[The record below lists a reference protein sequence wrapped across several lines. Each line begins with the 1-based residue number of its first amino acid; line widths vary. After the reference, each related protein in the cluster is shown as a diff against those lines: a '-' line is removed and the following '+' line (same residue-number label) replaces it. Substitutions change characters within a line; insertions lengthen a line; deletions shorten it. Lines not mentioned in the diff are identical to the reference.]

1 MTSRAVFDVIV
12 TTELDDWAYMSALR
26 KGGEHEWED
35 RLSVQAA
42 CARYPQTMRDLAQQ
56 ITNLL
61 EKR

>member
-12 TTELDDWAYMSALR
+12 TTELDGWAYMNALR

-42 CARYPQTMRDLAQQ
+42 CQRHPETMRALAQQ
-56 ITNLL
+56 ITALL